1 MVDKRAWLGV
11 WLIWGA
17 NIALAQMPRETEAEK
32 TLKYRLVTKDQEI
45 RIANDRAQALMAQ
58 NALLLHQIASAQV
71 LRDKSTEVR
80 SAALLRRLAV
90 AQATTDKIAAQLAT
104 ANVGIV
110 QRTEEAHVDSVKAQ
124 ASATQAAKAATRAD
138 RFSEILKTQQQTIM
152 AALGVLGGLFGIVMR
167 VMMRRVR
174 HVREQILKIEVMT
187 NGNLE
192 RLIAAKDELLA
203 ASVKENKALQNKF
216 TEELARVSANIHS
229 LRNVMVPLAGQIPW
243 QAKTKPL

>member
-90 AQATTDKIAAQLAT
+90 AQATTDRIAAQLAT

-124 ASATQAAKAATRAD
+124 VSATQAARAATRAD